1 VQLKIILKKDLKKKT
16 SERLTGIF
24 DKKLFY
30 KFYNQQIATLPK
42 KLIDS
47 TLAAS
52 GLSYMVNYEQKFII
66 HDQQPGEPIYL
77 TLVCKDLCLADSQ
90 DFGINT
96 SAIEREKL
104 SGRISIEIEITKEG
118 ARLIELKSDTPLL
131 KALLLG
137 NCDSRLMPVE
147 FLLKTAIKKDQI
159 LIKNQGVLHSKAF
172 VKLLNSFEVINLLQ
186 NQTSIISMA
195 LVIFPTLAEKD
206 TNNYQEIIAN
216 FNQTETIA
224 KITTFNNLVSA
235 VSFYN
240 EALSKLEIKPPSKR
254 DRVSFGL
261 SKSSALK
268 VSTYRQLNDLKKQ
281 LDKSNKMT
289 AENPIYQA
297 ILSKE
302 LTYEKTKANPA
313 LIELYEYQK
322 TKTIIANRIET
333 YKAVLDKKRC

>member
-1 VQLKIILKKDLKKKT
+1 LKKKT

-131 KALLLG
+131 KALLL
-137 NCDSRLMPVE
+137 
-147 FLLKTAIKKDQI
+147 
-159 LIKNQGVLHSKAF
+159 
-172 VKLLNSFEVINLLQ
+172 
-186 NQTSIISMA
+186 
-195 LVIFPTLAEKD
+195 
-206 TNNYQEIIAN
+206 
-216 FNQTETIA
+216 
-224 KITTFNNLVSA
+224 
-235 VSFYN
+235 
-240 EALSKLEIKPPSKR
+240 
-254 DRVSFGL
+254 
-261 SKSSALK
+261 
-268 VSTYRQLNDLKKQ
+268 
-281 LDKSNKMT
+281 
-289 AENPIYQA
+289 
-297 ILSKE
+297 
-302 LTYEKTKANPA
+302 
-313 LIELYEYQK
+313 
-322 TKTIIANRIET
+322 
-333 YKAVLDKKRC
+333 